1 MFYKKLF
8 FPIGAGDDIAS
19 RIYGALLVNKFFG
32 SHIEIM
38 SCQLDPQI
46 IYNVKMTLRGGKFF
60 DEFLQNAKQEMQEEK
75 DRIFNIFKQEC
86 EKLEISISNDPTKQ
100 NSANLIHKTGN
111 RSNIVANVSKYCD
124 LVVAATPLD
133 GKITGTYE
141 AAVLK
146 SGKNSITIPRNLKKF
161 KPEKIIVSLT
171 GTPQSTRS
179 LTNSM
184 FLLKQAKE
192 VCCITS
198 ENYISENPQETQEL
212 ISDYLKMHGVKAS
225 FKIVETTKTPGEALL
240 YHAHN
245 FGADL
250 IVAAANDENGI
261 REVFL
266 GSASKYYLKNTD
278 LPSFM

>member
-8 FPIGAGDDIAS
+8 FPIGAGDDIAQ
-19 RIYGALLVNKFFG
+19 RIKGALLVNKFFG

-46 IYNVKMTLRGGKFF
+46 IYSVKMTLRGGKLF
-60 DEFLQNAKQEMQEEK
+60 DEFLQHAKQEMQEEK
-75 DRIFNIFKQEC
+75 DKISNIFKEEC
-86 EKLEISISNDPTKQ
+86 EKLEVNISDDIKKQ
-100 NSANLIHKTGN
+100 NSANLLHKTGN
-111 RSNIVANVSKYCD
+111 RSEIVSQLAKYCD

-146 SGKNSITIPRNLKKF
+146 SGKNSITIPRNLNKF
-161 KPEKIIVSLT
+161 NPQKIIVSLT
-171 GTPQSTRS
+171 GTPQSIRS
-179 LTNSM
+179 LTNSI
-184 FLLKQAKE
+184 FLLKRAKE
-192 VCCITS
+192 VRCITS
-198 ENYISENPQETQEL
+198 ESYISENPQETQNL
-212 ISDYLKMHGVKAS
+212 IRDYLAIHGIKAD

-240 YHAHN
+240 HQAHE

-250 IVAAANDENGI
+250 IISAANDENGV

-278 LPSFM
+278 TPSFM